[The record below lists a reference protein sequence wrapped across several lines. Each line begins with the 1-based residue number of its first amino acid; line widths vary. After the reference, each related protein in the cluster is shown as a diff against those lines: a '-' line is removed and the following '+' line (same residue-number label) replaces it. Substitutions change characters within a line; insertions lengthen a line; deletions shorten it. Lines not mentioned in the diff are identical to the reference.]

1 MKRAVIYARVS
12 SRKQADDG
20 ISMDAQIEQ
29 CEARA
34 ANLGAQVV
42 RVFRD
47 DGVSGRS
54 TKGRAGFLA
63 AVAYCEAA
71 PVDFFITWS
80 TSRFA
85 RNAIDLW
92 VHQDQ
97 LKALGT
103 RLECLNA
110 DIDDDTDAGFINR
123 VFMGAMDQMV
133 SRQIARDT
141 LRSMKKS
148 AEDGFFTGGHVPF
161 GYLVVADGK
170 RGRLAPHPDEG
181 PVVRKAFDLALTG
194 LGGQAIMQSL
204 NDAGQLRRGERWR
217 KTGVLYLLRNEVY
230 AGVRTFNRKNKK
242 TGQEKPRDQWVQVE
256 SHEPLVSR
264 ADFEKVQIM
273 MNDRAPVVAQGGTP
287 RSGFVFS
294 GLLSCGVCGNP
305 LQIVNGTSRNGALYS
320 YYGCCS
326 HKKGAPRC
334 LFKNARA
341 DLFDDWL
348 VGEVLA
354 QLVTVEVMEH
364 AVQEVTDMGSR
375 WAQERSAQRALL
387 VKELRDL
394 EARRGNLYDL
404 LETHGKDTPD
414 LADIRDRLKLRNAEI
429 RAVEARL
436 ELLEDEPARA
446 KAARIDPA
454 LAVEVMREVVMAGDA
469 QKKRAFMGAFLEGI
483 TVQAD
488 RVAVAYRFEALVGL
502 GHPEGVRNGV
512 FWLPETTS
520 LRTRVLEILRPFMGA
535 RRGQTETISFAS
547 AG

>member
-12 SRKQADDG
+12 SRKQADEG
-20 ISMDAQIEQ
+20 ISMEAQIEQ
-29 CEARA
+29 CTARA
-34 ANLGAQVV
+34 VALGAKVV

-54 TKGRAGFLA
+54 TKGRTGFLS

-71 PVDFFITWS
+71 PVDLFITWS

-110 DIDDDTDAGFINR
+110 DIDDETDAGFINR

-148 AEDGFFTGGHVPF
+148 AAEGFFTGGRVPF
-161 GYLVVADGK
+161 GYRTEAEGK
-170 RGRLAPHPDEG
+170 RTRLVPDEAEA
-181 PVVRKAFDLALTG
+181 PVVRRAFDLCLKG
-194 LGGQAIMQSL
+194 LGALAICQEL
-204 NDAGQLRRGERWR
+204 NDAGLLRRGDRWK
-217 KTGVLYLLRNEVY
+217 KTSVLYMLKSDVY
-230 AGVRTFNRKNKK
+230 TGVRTFNRASKK
-242 TGQEKPRDQWVQVE
+242 TGQMKPRAEWVQVD
-256 SHEPLVSR
+256 SHAGLVDR

-273 MNDRAPVVAQGGTP
+273 MEDRAPAHKQGGTP

-294 GLLSCGVCGNP
+294 GLLKCGVCGNP
-305 LQIVNGTSRNGALYS
+305 LQVINGTGRGGVLYN

-326 HKKGAPRC
+326 HKKGAARC
-334 LFKNARA
+334 LFRNVRA

-348 VGEVLA
+348 MGEVLE
-354 QLVTVEVMEH
+354 QLVTPEVMAH
-364 AVQEVTDMGSR
+364 AVQEVTDLGSR
-375 WAQERSAQRALL
+375 WAQDRATQRAQL
-387 VKELRDL
+387 VAELRQL
-394 EARRGNLYDL
+394 ESRRDKLYEL
-404 LETHGKDTPD
+404 LETQGKDVPD
-414 LADIRDRLKLRNAEI
+414 LADVTDRLKLRGAEI
-429 RAVEARL
+429 RAVQARL
-436 ELLEDEPARA
+436 ELLEDVPTRA
-446 KAARIDPA
+446 KAVRLDPV
-454 LAVEVMREVVMAGDA
+454 LAVEVMREVVQAGDA

-483 TVQAD
+483 TVSAD
-488 RVAVAYRFEALVGL
+488 RVLVSYRSEALVSL
-502 GHPEGVRNGV
+502 GHPAGVRNEV
-512 FWLPETTS
+512 FWLPVEAS
-520 LRTRVLEILRPFMGA
+520 LRTKMLEILRPFTLGGA
-535 RRGQTETISFAS
+535 RRTLAS